1 MKKEINSGTDRRDFL
16 KAAGAA
22 GLGTAFSLAGV
33 KAETDKA
40 KDKSKKT
47 NAERMPKRI
56 LGKTGIEVP
65 VLALGGGV
73 NFVDNQIL
81 LRKAYEWGVRYW
93 DTAPT
98 YEGGLSEQGIGI
110 FLGKNPQLRKK
121 IILTTKASGART
133 IAQTEEVLQKSL
145 KTLNTNYID
154 IYYGI
159 HGLSNPAQLTDDMR
173 QWVESAKKRKL
184 IRAFGF
190 STHKN
195 AIQCLQAAA
204 KFDWVDVAMPG
215 YNFRLMQ
222 DGEMQAGIEACHKAG
237 IGIVAMKVMGH
248 AQKVYWKGKKV
259 TIETEKDKKLAK
271 PFVEAGFT
279 NAQAKIK
286 LVLTD
291 ERIST
296 ACVRNENIRLLNE
309 NIAAVLDT
317 TKLSQAQEQILARYA
332 RATCSGY
339 CAGCAEI
346 CDAALPGMPYV
357 SDIMRYLMYNNSYGD
372 VDRAKQLFAEIPAEV
387 RRKLTSID
395 YSKAEARCPQRMP
408 IAKLV
413 GEAVEKLA

>member
-1 MKKEINSGTDRRDFL
+1 M

-33 KAETDKA
+33 KAATDKA

-93 DTAPT
+93 DTAPV
-98 YEGGLSEQGIGI
+98 YKGGLSEQGIGI

-121 IILTTKASGART
+121 IILTTKASGAST
-133 IAQTEEVLQKSL
+133 VAKIEETLQKSL
-145 KTLNTNYID
+145 KTLNTNYVD
-154 IYYGI
+154 IYYGV

-173 QWVESAKKRKL
+173 QWAENAKKRKL

-190 STHKN
+190 TTHKN
-195 AIQCLQAAA
+195 VIRCLQAAA
-204 KFDWVDVAMPG
+204 KLDWIDVIMPG

-222 DGEMQAGIEACHKAG
+222 NPETLAGIEACHKAG

-248 AQKVYWKGKKV
+248 AQGTYWKGKKA
-259 TIETEKDKKLAK
+259 TIETEKDKELAGQFLK
-271 PFVEAGFT
+271 AGFT
-279 NAQAKIK
+279 PAQAKIK
-286 LVLTD
+286 AVLAD
-291 ERIST
+291 ERVST
-296 ACVRNENIRLLNE
+296 ACVKNENIRLLNE
-309 NIAAVLDT
+309 NISAVLDE
-317 TKLSQAQEQILARYA
+317 TKLSRADAQIFAEYA
-332 RATCSGY
+332 RATCTGY

-372 VDRAKQLFAEIPAEV
+372 VDRAKELFAEIPAEI

-395 YSKAEARCPQRMP
+395 YSKAEVRCPQHMA
-408 IAKLV
+408 IAKLMA
-413 GEAVEKLA
+413 EAVEKLA